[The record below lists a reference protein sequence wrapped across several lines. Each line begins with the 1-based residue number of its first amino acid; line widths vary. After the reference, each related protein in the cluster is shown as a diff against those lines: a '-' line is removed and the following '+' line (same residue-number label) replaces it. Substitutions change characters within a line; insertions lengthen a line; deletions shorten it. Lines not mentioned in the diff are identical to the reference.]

1 MPDMKSRIALSL
13 FLFLSFNTFAE
24 ITLPRIFS
32 SSMVLQRRKPIPV
45 WGWAD
50 PGEKV
55 TLVLSTVG
63 KNTQTKTIKAGP
75 EGKWMIRLDAL
86 EAGGPYELTVK
97 GKKNTISLSDV
108 LIGEVWICSG
118 QSNMEW
124 PVSLTDNAAEE
135 IKNANY
141 PEIRHF
147 DVPKAISLTPL
158 TDVKKGDWKVTTS
171 ENVPRFT
178 AVGYFFAREL
188 YNKLKIP
195 IGLLH
200 TSWGGTHVETWISKE
215 GMSSF
220 DEFASIASALPATVE
235 EFNNNKKKALDEL
248 IVQKHGGFGT
258 AQEIEKWPTVAYD
271 DSNWPIME
279 LPKAFDREML
289 PGFDGKLWFRK
300 QFTLPAQAGTE
311 NLVLSL
317 GVVYDF
323 DVTYVNGIKIGSS
336 DQKGKSRQYTI
347 PAHVLKAGENTI
359 VVQLENKS
367 GDGGIRGKADQIY
380 LGKEGVN
387 IPLAGPWKYRIET
400 SVNNNQYLGP
410 NGAGTLLYN
419 AMIAPLV
426 PYAIEGAIWYQGE
439 SNAGRAYQYRKSF
452 PLMISDW
459 RKKWGGENFPFYFV
473 QLASFDS
480 EKGNSEKGSRW
491 AELREA
497 QTMTLATSPNT
508 GMAVTVD
515 IGHPTDIHPRN
526 KQDVGKRLALSALK
540 NTYRLDVVAS
550 GPVFESMQTSG
561 NKVTISFQHAQGGL
575 HAVGKYGYLTG
586 FEVAGQDQKFHWAKA
601 EIQGDK
607 VVIHADKVPDP
618 VAVRYGWADD
628 NVEANLFNS
637 NNLPAV
643 PFRTDNWKGLTED
656 VKFK

>member
-1 MPDMKSRIALSL
+1 MIFRITLSL
-13 FLFLSFNTFAE
+13 CLLLGFNTFAE
-24 ITLPRIFS
+24 VSLPRIFS
-32 SSMVLQRRKPIPV
+32 SNMVLQRNKPVPV

-50 PGEKV
+50 AGEKV
-55 TLVLSTVG
+55 TLVLSSAG
-63 KNTQTKTIKAGP
+63 KSAQTKTIKAGAD
-75 EGKWMIRLDAL
+75 GKWILRLDPL
-86 EAGGPYELTVK
+86 QAGGPYELQVK
-97 GKKNTISLSDV
+97 GKKNTISFTDV

-124 PVSLTDNAAEE
+124 PISKSDNAAEE

-147 DVPKAISLTPL
+147 AVPKDISLSPL
-158 TDVKKGDWKVTTS
+158 DDIKRGEWKVTTP
-171 ENVPRFT
+171 ENAPGFT

-188 YNKLKIP
+188 YQKLKVP

-215 GMSSF
+215 GMSAF
-220 DEFASIASALPATVE
+220 DEFASIASSLPNSME
-235 EFNNNKKKALDEL
+235 EFNRNKKQKLDEL
-248 IVQKHGGFGT
+248 IVAKHGGFGT
-258 AQEIEKWPTVAYD
+258 AQEIAQWPTATYND
-271 DSNWPIME
+271 ANWPVME
-279 LPKAFDREML
+279 LPKAFDRELL
-289 PGFDGKLWFRK
+289 PGFDGTLWFRK
-300 QFTLPAQAGTE
+300 QFTLPTQPTTG
-311 NLVLSL
+311 NIVLSL

-323 DVTYVNGIKIGSS
+323 DVTYVNGIKIGSGEV
-336 DQKGKSRQYTI
+336 KGENRQYVL
-347 PAHVLKAGENTI
+347 PANVLKAGENVI
-359 VVQLENKS
+359 ALRLENKS
-367 GDGGIRGKADQIY
+367 GDGGIRGKAEQIY
-380 LGKEGVN
+380 LAKDGVN
-387 IPLAGPWKYRIET
+387 ISLAGPWKYRIES
-400 SVNNNQYLGP
+400 SVNNNQYIGP
-410 NGAGTLLYN
+410 NATGTLLYN

-426 PYAIEGAIWYQGE
+426 PYAIQGAIWYQGE

-497 QTMTLATSPNT
+497 QTMTLRTSPNT

-515 IGHPTDIHPRN
+515 IGNPTDIHPRN
-526 KQDVGKRLALSALK
+526 KQDVGKRLALNALK
-540 NTYRLDVVAS
+540 NTYGQDVVAS

-561 NKVTISFQHAQGGL
+561 NKVTISFQNAQGGM

-586 FEVAGQDQKFHWAKA
+586 FEVAGQDQKFYWAKA
-601 EIQGDK
+601 EIQGNN
-607 VVIHADKVPDP
+607 VIVYSEKVPNP

-637 NNLPAV
+637 SNLPAV
-643 PFRTDNWKGLTED
+643 PFRTDNWKGLTEN